1 MEKLIKNN
9 LVIELHVPDF
19 EVAKDF
25 YSKLGFKVS
34 LEDKPIEKEPG
45 YMTMIRSDI
54 LGNTLLNFYG
64 GDDRVYNQSFFK
76 QFPRDTKRGFEI
88 EITIPVENIEQLYKR
103 AMSDLREYVVRE
115 IKELEDRNYTWKDF
129 RMTDPFGFYIRLTE
143 LIDWGQK

>member
-45 YMTMIRSDI
+45 YMTMIRSDT

-64 GDDRVYNQSFFK
+64 GDDRVYNQAFFK

-88 EITIPVENIEQLYKR
+88 EITIPVKNIEQLYKR